1 MLLASSFPTLPLAL
15 LSLVALA
22 PAVLAGSQLYP
33 DGLSPHIEA
42 GWSNLKYAQYTMP
55 APATTFPAH
64 CNANDGGCPAP
75 AKIVGYEIACVD
87 LPVDRTDSQ
96 L

>member
-22 PAVLAGSQLYP
+22 SAVLAGSQLYP

-64 CNANDGGCPAP
+64 CNANDEL
-75 AKIVGYEIACVD
+75 VRVQRRVTVD